1 MHVIEFQSAGARS
14 VGLQAAGEPVAPI
27 SKLLED
33 ATVRWND
40 RPVLLAAGAYMLAT
54 ASLVEQEPIIWHEAA
69 RGLYRW
75 DHLRVVL
82 VQDRMLEPSGIQLYR
97 VQLNSLTEPQE
108 SHESCNDKGSTTW
121 DDTLRTRLLQFR
133 AELCKAGLEQM
144 RRHLSGRIS
153 GGQSTLQ
160 HQLVKG
166 IVADVLTTLYMAETL
181 PQDQY
186 LSAKPDLPLRRVH
199 EWIHRELDEAFRQ
212 IQRLGGGFGFLRQ
225 GVSSY
230 IYTGQLVK
238 NMLLTGEEDY

>member
-1 MHVIEFQSAGARS
+1 MHVIEFQGAGARS
-14 VGLQAAGEPVAPI
+14 VGLQAAGDPVASI
-27 SKLLED
+27 SNLLED
-33 ATVRWND
+33 ATVRWNN

-54 ASLVEQEPIIWHEAA
+54 AGLIEQEPAVWHETAG
-69 RGLYRW
+69 GLYGW
-75 DHLRVVL
+75 DQLHAVL
-82 VQDRMLEPSGIQLYR
+82 VQDRMLEPSGIELYR
-97 VQLNSLTEPQE
+97 VRFNSAEEPQKFGNGE
-108 SHESCNDKGSTTW
+108 GTTW
-121 DDTLRTRLLQFR
+121 DEVLRTRLLQFR
-133 AELCKAGLEQM
+133 AELCRAGLEQM

-166 IVADVLTTLYMAETL
+166 MVADVLTTLYMTETL

-199 EWIHRELDEAFRQ
+199 AWIHQELDEAFRQ

-230 IYTGQLVK
+230 IYTSQLVK
-238 NMLLTGEEDY
+238 NMLLLTGEEDYR